1 MSLCNL
7 ISIQCP
13 STWIAIPPLEKGN
26 KDKEDQR
33 EADLEAEDAS
43 LWAEADDNRRQAE
56 EKVAFLWAQAD
67 EDRRQADAEE
77 AFLSAQ
83 ADEERRESEAEEA
96 SLWAHFD
103 DWVWDDALLQQ
114 LP

>member
-13 STWIAIPPLEKGN
+13 FTWIAIPPLEKGN
-26 KDKEDQR
+26 KHEDDQR

-43 LWAEADDNRRQAE
+43 LWAQAYDERREAEAKD
-56 EKVAFLWAQAD
+56 AFLSAQAD
-67 EDRRQADAEE
+67 EDHRQAKAEE

-83 ADEERRESEAEEA
+83 ADEER
-96 SLWAHFD
+96 
-103 DWVWDDALLQQ
+103 
-114 LP
+114 